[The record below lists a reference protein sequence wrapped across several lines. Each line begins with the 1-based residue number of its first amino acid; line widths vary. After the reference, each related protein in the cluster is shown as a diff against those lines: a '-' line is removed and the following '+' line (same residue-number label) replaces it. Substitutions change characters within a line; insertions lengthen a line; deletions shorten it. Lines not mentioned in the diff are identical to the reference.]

1 MPAKL
6 PIVRLALFGV
16 VFATMLWGFSLMLT
30 AHVPF
35 YFNDPHEDLSY
46 AWFVPVF
53 SLYVLWKERRELVE
67 SFGEPCGWGFL
78 TLLPSLFLGFIGARG
93 GQIRFEIVGFIG
105 ILGSLAWIL
114 FGWRTLKRLAFP
126 LAFLLFCIPLHSF
139 LDLVTIHLR
148 SLAVGVSYAVL
159 RGIGVDVV
167 REGTMLSQQGG
178 FAIDIADPCS
188 GLRSLFAMM
197 ALTAGYA
204 YLNLPTWPR
213 RFVLFALAVPI
224 AVFGNVCRILSIVL
238 TAAFCSADFATGFY
252 HDYSG
257 YVVFLVSVSLMVGV
271 CTLVSKIRISTI

>member
-1 MPAKL
+1 MNEKL
-6 PIVRLALFGV
+6 PVVRIVLFGV

-46 AWFVPVF
+46 GWFVPLF
-53 SLYVLWKERRELVE
+53 SLYVLWRERRELVE
-67 SFGEPCGWGFL
+67 SLGEPSGWGFL

-93 GQIRFEIVGFIG
+93 GQIRFEIVGFVG
-105 ILGSLAWIL
+105 ILGSLTWIF
-114 FGWRTLKRLAFP
+114 FGLRALKRIAFP
-126 LAFLLFCIPLHSF
+126 LAFLFFCIPLHSF

-148 SLAVGVSYAVL
+148 TLAVGVSYVVM
-159 RGIGVDVV
+159 RGVGVDVV
-167 REGTMLSQQGG
+167 REGTMLCQPGG
-178 FAIDIADPCS
+178 FQIDVADPCS

-213 RFVLFALAVPI
+213 RFVLFALSVPI
-224 AVFGNVCRILSIVL
+224 AVLGNVCRILSIVL
-238 TAAFCSADFATGFY
+238 TAAFCSEDFATGFY

-257 YVVFLVSVSLMVGV
+257 YVVFLVSVSLMVA
-271 CTLVSKIRISTI
+271 CCSLLTPKRK